1 MSCALSFAHCLML
14 LLELVLLLMICAVAL
29 GWLARHFKFPY
40 PIALVAGG
48 ALLGMIPNLP
58 QFPFDPQLILVV
70 VLPPILY
77 QAALLTSWSDFK
89 THIRSISLLAIGLV
103 IVTTLAVGITLK
115 LMVPKAPSTSSQNG
129 PSRSGSRG
137 SICRSGASGGCI
149 TRTAKSGE
157 PKRSLPTTVYRGRS
171 TMVNLDAS
179 ESLDHSTAT
188 TPETGV
194 KVSASDRRVRDEGP
208 RLLGSV
214 WHHLGTVGVDM
225 AFFVAA
231 WKSCRCVVASCKFVG
246 GDSASYHSVDVR
258 NIERIGVRWKP
269 YQLAFKKDHSM
280 KEYPILFSGPMVRA
294 ILEGRKTQTRRVV
307 KPQPVGNQRIV
318 EGAAHLT
325 VGMNPADDGGVWY
338 ATDCV
343 NPGTEIR
350 CPYGVPG
357 DRLWVRETFGYEWKR
372 DSVGGTGTRRIY
384 CNLFV
389 GF

>member
-1 MSCALSFAHCLML
+1 
-14 LLELVLLLMICAVAL
+14 
-29 GWLARHFKFPY
+29 
-40 PIALVAGG
+40 
-48 ALLGMIPNLP
+48 
-58 QFPFDPQLILVV
+58 
-70 VLPPILY
+70 
-77 QAALLTSWSDFK
+77 
-89 THIRSISLLAIGLV
+89 
-103 IVTTLAVGITLK
+103 
-115 LMVPKAPSTSSQNG
+115 
-129 PSRSGSRG
+129 
-137 SICRSGASGGCI
+137 
-149 TRTAKSGE
+149 
-157 PKRSLPTTVYRGRS
+157 
-171 TMVNLDAS
+171 MVNLDAS

-357 DRLWVRETFGYEWKR
+357 DRLWVRETWAARSDCEPGTAKAKHYLMYRAEGGDPADPMNWHDWGGRWRPLIHMPRWACRLVLEITSVRVERLQDITDEDARKEGVAITDYYAMSRHPHRSSFIDLWDSIYGTWNLNPYVWVVEFRKVEDKR
-372 DSVGGTGTRRIY
+372 
-384 CNLFV
+384 
-389 GF
+389 